1 MTKTDSHHSQTAYE
15 EIVAYLDGELPEVE
29 IAQVEQKLSTNETYR
44 RHMQG
49 FDRVWSTLDELPGM
63 TAGDSFSKTTI
74 EIVANAAEQEVQQ
87 RTEALP
93 RLRRNHTLANSIWV
107 IAAALLGYLGYRTLR
122 HDPNEMLI
130 ADLPVIEHV
139 DIYSQFQSIDFLRQ
153 LRTALGDDDWIVNR
167 QPDSLEP
174 TEPMHQPSLFDQ
186 NLSTDGRHLW
196 IYQLT
201 HDHRLT
207 LRSKYNR
214 FHAFTPDHQESL
226 RQLHHQL
233 IVAKDTTQLQ
243 KVMFQ
248 YQQWLDDQPSS
259 RRFELR
265 EMPEKSRV
273 QSTARQVLENRR
285 KIALQL
291 TDEQIQEMQNYI
303 LHHLPKIRERIHAEM
318 SPRERRA
325 MSSLDGTKRTWA
337 QLRLMMH
344 RTDMAEM
351 LGSTIMEKLT
361 LKQRQQFQKLSRQDQ
376 MWNIFTWLRSDKFK
390 NKGNGRRE
398 ILGEQDLEDFF
409 AEELDAAQRQELLTL
424 PRDVMHK
431 RLERLYWGM
440 EDRPH
445 SRSGVTTD
453 QRLRPTDRHFQDGRR
468 NDRPG
473 PPPRHLPRNGFRP
486 PEHGSHDRPA
496 HDRGPPGLRGSR
508 DHSTKPNIT
517 GKSTPNREVP

>member
-1 MTKTDSHHSQTAYE
+1 MTKTDSHHSQPAYE
-15 EIVAYLDGELPEVE
+15 EIVAYLDGELPEAE
-29 IAQVEQKLSTNETYR
+29 SAQVEQKLSSNETYR

-49 FDRVWSTLDELPGM
+49 FDRVWSALDELPGM

-74 EIVANAAEQEVQQ
+74 EIVVNAAEQEVQQ

-93 RLRRNHTLANSIWV
+93 RLRRNHAMTNSIWV

-153 LRTALGDDDWIVNR
+153 LQSALGDDDWIVNR

-174 TEPMHQPSLFDQ
+174 IEPTHQPSLFDQ
-186 NLSTDGRHLW
+186 NLSTDDRHLW
-196 IYQLT
+196 IDQLT

-214 FHAFTPDHQESL
+214 FHAFTPDHQENL

-243 KVMFQ
+243 KIMFQ

-265 EMPEKSRV
+265 EMSEKSRV
-273 QSTARQVLENRR
+273 QATARQVRESRR
-285 KIALQL
+285 KITLQL
-291 TDEQIQEMQNYI
+291 TDEQIQEMRNYI

-325 MSSLDGTKRTWA
+325 MSPLDGSKRTWA

-351 LGSTIMEKLT
+351 LRNTIMEKLT
-361 LKQRQQFQKLSRQDQ
+361 LEQRQQFQKLSRQDQ
-376 MWNIFTWLRSDKFK
+376 MWNIFTWLRSDKFQ
-390 NKGNGRRE
+390 NKGNDRRE
-398 ILGEQDLEDFF
+398 IVGEQDLEDFF

-445 SRSGVTTD
+445 SRSGDTTE
-453 QRLRPTDRHFQDGRR
+453 QRLRPADRHFQDGRR
-468 NDRPG
+468 NDRRNDRPG
-473 PPPRHLPRNGFRP
+473 PPPRHPPRDGFRP
-486 PEHGSHDRPA
+486 PEHGPHDRPP
-496 HDRGPPGLRGSR
+496 HDRGPSR
-508 DHSTKPNIT
+508 RN
-517 GKSTPNREVP
+517 G